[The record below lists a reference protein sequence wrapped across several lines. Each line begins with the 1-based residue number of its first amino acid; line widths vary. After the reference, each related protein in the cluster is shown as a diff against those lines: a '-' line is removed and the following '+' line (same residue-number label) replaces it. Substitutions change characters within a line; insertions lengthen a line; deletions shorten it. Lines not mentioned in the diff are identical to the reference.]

1 MAALPLL
8 LPQSEGL
15 HPPISPQPQRPPPP
29 RQMQLAVAGQAELVT
44 CDQTIERLMNRRKQ
58 FRAVATRY
66 DKLAERYAATITI
79 ADIFIWLRAKPDQP
93 RGDPRNRP

>member
-1 MAALPLL
+1 MAALPL

-15 HPPISPQPQRPPPP
+15 HPPIRPQPQRPPPP
-29 RQMQLAVAGQAELVT
+29 VQPKLAVTDPAELVT

-66 DKLAERYAATITI
+66 DRLACRYQATVTI
-79 ADIFIWLRAKPDQP
+79 ADLFIWLRARPDQP
-93 RGDPRNRP
+93 RRDPSHAP